1 MTYLLFHNRNL
12 QFAIISNTIYS
23 TKLNFK
29 RISNGAI
36 ANSQEANGEQHL
48 VIKLKTLGMGVFEY
62 TSVQRQFKTK
72 WEVDAIVTAFLLLI
86 IILIVRI
93 MIIIQ
98 IK

>member
-1 MTYLLFHNRNL
+1 
-12 QFAIISNTIYS
+12 
-23 TKLNFK
+23 
-29 RISNGAI
+29 
-36 ANSQEANGEQHL
+36 
-48 VIKLKTLGMGVFEY
+48 MGVFEY